1 MKESFTKIFTGFL
14 LVFLEIHIVAFD
26 ILPDPLGYFLIYL
39 GLERISSEYKVGNL
53 SRIFAMILFA
63 LSLPTVFI
71 QQTNNEITGLTAND
85 GWPIYMSAL
94 GIGKL
99 ILVFYVFQVM
109 LQLAR
114 HYGDEAIFKRTQL
127 TFKVYI
133 IAMLIVTSVEPFLM
147 NLGTNIGIGIGI
159 LLIVVSLIMEIVF
172 LVLLHKFRKIEPE
185 GLDSESQQI
194 DLQV

>member
-39 GLERISSEYKVGNL
+39 GLERISSEYKIGNL

-85 GWPIYMSAL
+85 GWLLYMSAL

-99 ILVFYVFQVM
+99 ILVFYVFRVM
-109 LQLAR
+109 IQLAQ
-114 HYGDEAIFKRTQL
+114 HVGDESILKRTEP

-133 IAMLIVTSVEPFLM
+133 VTLLIVTSVEPFLM
-147 NLGTNIGIGIGI
+147 NSGRDIGSVIGI
-159 LLIVVSLIMEIVF
+159 LLIVVSLIMEIFF
-172 LVLLHKFRKIEPE
+172 LVLLHEFRKIEPE
-185 GLDSESQQI
+185 GLDGGSQQI